1 MTTGYQIK
9 EQDALYYLTL
19 QVVDWV
25 DIFTRQCYRD
35 IVVDSLRYCQL
46 NKNLQVF
53 AFVIM
58 SNHVHLIANSGTGE
72 LSATLRDFKKYTSKA
87 ILQQVAEGRE
97 SRREWML
104 NRFEF
109 AASRHGRN
117 DRYQLWTHENHAEII
132 YSDKFLFQKMDYI
145 HQNPV
150 RAGIVEHPEEYL
162 YSSARYL
169 ADRPCVLDIVPVYVP
184 TSKLPLMR
192 TVK

>member
-25 DIFTRQCYRD
+25 DVFTRQCYRD
-35 IVVDSLRYCQL
+35 IVVDSLNYCQL

-58 SNHVHLIANSGTGE
+58 SNHVHLNANSGTSE
-72 LSATLRDFKKYTSKA
+72 LSATLRDFKKFTSKA
-87 ILQQVAEGRE
+87 ILQQVTEGIE

-117 DRYQLWTHENHAEII
+117 DHYQL
-132 YSDKFLFQKMDYI
+132 
-145 HQNPV
+145 
-150 RAGIVEHPEEYL
+150 
-162 YSSARYL
+162 
-169 ADRPCVLDIVPVYVP
+169 
-184 TSKLPLMR
+184 
-192 TVK
+192 